1 MFKLGYQLRP
11 TPVGRLL
18 AAAVGRCAAG
28 IDARSG
34 VGAPKLGGRQVGTV
48 EIDDAETAGD
58 FERAPAAASGRQRHL
73 GNDSGIGAPGG
84 IVEALT
90 AEAVSRFDIAA
101 IEIQR
106 RPRDT
111 ATSP

>member
-28 IDARSG
+28 KDARSG
-34 VGAPKLGGRQVGTV
+34 IGGSKLGGRQVGTV

-58 FERAPAAASGRQRHL
+58 FERASARQPPALFVAL
-73 GNDSGIGAPGG
+73 PSGINLFGAQRS
-84 IVEALT
+84 T
-90 AEAVSRFDIAA
+90 ASCKNWNVCGTITDH
-101 IEIQR
+101 
-106 RPRDT
+106 
-111 ATSP
+111 